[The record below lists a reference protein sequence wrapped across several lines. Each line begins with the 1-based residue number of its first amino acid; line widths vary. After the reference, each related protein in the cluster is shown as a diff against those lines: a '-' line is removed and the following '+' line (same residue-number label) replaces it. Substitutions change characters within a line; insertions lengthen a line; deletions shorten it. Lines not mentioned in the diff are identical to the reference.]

1 MAKTTQGFQ
10 YTANKFIVVRGEDT
24 VLILHAITSQCQPM
38 SLVGASSVETRL
50 PKDGGGTVTIPNQN
64 NSIICSDPGLV
75 KVTLSNDLSSQLKVG
90 ENQTVETVV
99 TFIAYGITT
108 KRIIQIPNALTVLKA
123 TSEA

>member
-1 MAKTTQGFQ
+1 MAKHTEGFQ

-24 VLILHAITSQCQPM
+24 VLILHAITPQCQPM

-50 PKDGGGTVTIPNQN
+50 PKDGGGTVTVPNGS
-64 NSIICSDPGLV
+64 NSIICADPGLV
-75 KVTLSNDLSSQLKVG
+75 KVTLSNDLTAQLKVG

-99 TFIAYGITT
+99 TFTAYGVTT

-123 TSEA
+123 STEA